1 MDRQRIRQ
9 LYEQF
14 AAAVAYVAVET
25 PTGDQSIG
33 TAFHIGEGIFITAA
47 HVLKNNSI
55 IEIATTE
62 HAIITKEELEHG
74 RLVET
79 TYWPGKGRVIG
90 GPYFH
95 PDESIDVAA
104 IRVEGINAPVI
115 PLGGHLDDWIDDSQ
129 FVLEQVV
136 VMGYPPVPFSKTP
149 LLVSTLA
156 EVNAVVDK
164 YTGGHPH
171 FIVSALARGG
181 FSGGVALTEGGYSLG
196 VITESL
202 AQDDKPTELGFLA
215 VLTVEPIYVTLGHHK
230 IMPVAIDE
238 EWRMF
243 DDKESFWQRDN

>member
-9 LYEQF
+9 LYEQL
-14 AAAVAYVAVET
+14 AAGIAYVAVET

-33 TAFHIGEGIFITAA
+33 TAFHVGEGIFVTAA

-55 IEIATTE
+55 LEIGTTE
-62 HAIITKEELEHG
+62 RAIAKKEEHAHG
-74 RLVET
+74 RLIET
-79 TYWPGKGRVIG
+79 TYWPGKGRVVG

-95 PDESIDVAA
+95 PNESIDVAA
-104 IRVEGINAPVI
+104 LRVEGISAPVI
-115 PLGGHLDDWIDDSQ
+115 PLGGHLDDWIVDSQ
-129 FVLEQVV
+129 FVLEEVV
-136 VMGYPPVPFSKTP
+136 VMGYPPVPFSKEP

-181 FSGGVALTEGGYSLG
+181 FSGGIALTEEGHTLG

-202 AQDDKPTELGFLA
+202 GQNGKPEELGFLA
-215 VLTVEPIYVTLGHHK
+215 VLTVEPIFVTLGHHK
-230 IMPVAIDE
+230 IMPVAMDE

-243 DDKESFWQRDN
+243 DEKESFWLRG